1 MNSNSMDNMCCS
13 VEAKNTI
20 RDLMN
25 DLIGESQY
33 LKNQIN
39 EIHNIML
46 GPPPPADEHPI
57 DANEVKS
64 LESAILI
71 VLNTI
76 RNCNDIASRVLSK
89 L

>member
-1 MNSNSMDNMCCS
+1 
-13 VEAKNTI
+13 
-20 RDLMN
+20 
-25 DLIGESQY
+25 
-33 LKNQIN
+33 
-39 EIHNIML
+39 ML

-57 DANEVKS
+57 DAGEVKS

-76 RNCNDIASRVLSK
+76 RNCNDVAGHVLSK